1 MLNEFSNKINEL
13 KSNYLVGLDEEIEDV
28 MENISIFYSSQLI
41 FYFFKNIEKDKPGL
55 SSIQFPSQKAIPE
68 KVNLRRQKAYDED
81 LSDMSS
87 LEGKGLKVLTPNKL
101 STRLPIILAQI
112 KAENKSYKLKSEI
125 RLILYLLQQHNQI
138 TKNVYNNLM
147 KSL

>member
-1 MLNEFSNKINEL
+1 
-13 KSNYLVGLDEEIEDV
+13 
-28 MENISIFYSSQLI
+28 
-41 FYFFKNIEKDKPGL
+41 
-55 SSIQFPSQKAIPE
+55 
-68 KVNLRRQKAYDED
+68 
-81 LSDMSS
+81 MSS

-125 RLILYLLQQHNQI
+125 RLILYLLQLHNKI